1 MILNIRNSLIISRK
15 IKMDELDLIE
25 SIMKKG
31 DSYVVTTDDG
41 SRILGKHETKK
52 DAVKQLSAIEI
63 SMKKK
68 IAEGAAV
75 DKIETQETN
84 EEYNL
89 IAEIAG
95 IAPQTQK
102 IGGMMEAVSLPP
114 EEHGKRPP
122 KGQPIVPSGSST
134 LKRIIDAM
142 RASRG
147 GGDVV
152 LPKGPRGTR
161 AGVLMPRIIDPKEV
175 GEIARKSG
183 EPGFLSQLAAVR
195 ETGRK
200 GKDIQL
206 PLPYGDVSL
215 KDVSSRVSREIGRRH
230 GRGVDDPPH
239 HENPN
244 RSSSHQEHQDIHN
257 S

>member
-1 MILNIRNSLIISRK
+1 
-15 IKMDELDLIE
+15 MDELDLIE

-68 IAEGAAV
+68 IAEGAAA

-89 IAEIAG
+89 IAEITG
-95 IAPQTQK
+95 IAPQTQEKKPVNRIEMIQEK
-102 IGGMMEAVSLPP
+102 IGGMMEAVSSPP

-134 LKRIIDAM
+134 LKGIIDAM

-152 LPKGPRGTR
+152 LPKGPPGTR
-161 AGVLMPRIIDPKEV
+161 AGVLMPRVIDPKEV

-183 EPGFLSQLAAVR
+183 QPEFLSQLATVR

-230 GRGVDDPPH
+230 GRGVVDEPPH

-244 RSSSHQEHQDIHN
+244 RSSAHREHQDIHN